1 MAKDS
6 ENETQ
11 DDSTIEGESSG
22 SQNTTRRLLEAAVE
36 AFGKSGFE
44 SARVAD
50 ISRSCGLTTGAV
62 YGRWLNKREFL
73 LAALDYVMSQRF
85 GFMRNDDELSA
96 ADKLAKLGVS
106 IMSGGGD
113 DRQALVLEACVSARR
128 DVSLTRDISRSMSSE
143 AELLASIVADGKSS
157 GIIDESLN
165 TDAIVLC
172 CQALYLGAPLAISA
186 DADGERQ
193 PGSEEWEALMERFI
207 EAIAPMRAD
216 NSATDD

>member
-1 MAKDS
+1 
-6 ENETQ
+6 
-11 DDSTIEGESSG
+11 
-22 SQNTTRRLLEAAVE
+22 
-36 AFGKSGFE
+36 
-44 SARVAD
+44 
-50 ISRSCGLTTGAV
+50 
-62 YGRWLNKREFL
+62 
-73 LAALDYVMSQRF
+73 
-85 GFMRNDDELSA
+85 MRNDDELSA

-113 DRQALVLEACVSARR
+113 DRQALVLEACVSAATRR
-128 DVSLTRDISRSMSSE
+128 VVDPRHLSLDVLRSR
-143 AELLASIVADGKSS
+143 AAGVDRRRRQVVGHHRTK
-157 GIIDESLN
+157 SLN